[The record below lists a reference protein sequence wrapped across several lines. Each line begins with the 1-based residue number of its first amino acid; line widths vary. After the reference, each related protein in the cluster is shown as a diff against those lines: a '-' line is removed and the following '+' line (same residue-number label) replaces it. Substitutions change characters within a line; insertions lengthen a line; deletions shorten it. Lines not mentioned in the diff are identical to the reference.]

1 MCEVDALYISLTA
14 AAAILSKDEVADFY
28 LIRSA
33 GLGSAS
39 SDKVTMATSEWE
51 YLLNYII
58 ITYNN
63 NS

>member
-39 SDKVTMATSEWE
+39 SDN
-51 YLLNYII
+51 LLWRLANGNIY
-58 ITYNN
+58 
-63 NS
+63 